1 MLRILGEKKLTSWVF
16 RITPTCPLILKWLI
30 ALQKFGK

>member
-16 RITPTCPLILKWLI
+16 RITPTCPWTLKWLI